1 MFRFIRAIMLSYLI
15 IFTAGEK
22 LNFIQIIDTLN
33 NVSSIFALF
42 TGLSVSIM
50 GHSIMQLYSNYIQI
64 RYINKDIDI
73 VSMQSLISKSIKR
86 LISVLPEDVL
96 LSRKF
101 FFQCKTVTVL
111 RISLQLVLQF
121 ITKNTYKSK

>member
-1 MFRFIRAIMLSYLI
+1 MFRFIRAITLSYLK

-22 LNFIQIIDTLN
+22 LNFIQIIYTLN

-73 VSMQSLISKSIKR
+73 VSMQSLVSKSIKR
-86 LISVLPEDVL
+86 LISILPEDVL

-101 FFQCKTVTVL
+101 FSMQDGNIFENLTSVSIAIHNEEHVQK
-111 RISLQLVLQF
+111 
-121 ITKNTYKSK
+121 